1 LAEIGENDRVEY
13 FGEPVGF
20 DPYIGP
26 CPLVVKD
33 AFKRSSWE
41 GPLWLYVAKVKW

>member
-1 LAEIGENDRVEY
+1 LAEIGENDRVKY

-33 AFKRSSWE
+33 AYGFFNTKIVDATLA
-41 GPLWLYVAKVKW
+41 GAV